1 MRDMQRHSDQRG
13 CPVVETEQT
22 TATAR
27 SRNVRVPHPHAH
39 GPARRPRR
47 RGSGRGRLTLASQQ
61 RLVLAAKDG
70 DAEARDGL
78 IVELAPLVAALGRQ
92 YEVGVSRA
100 ELMQAGVVGLL
111 RALERYDPSLG
122 TPFWAYASWWVRQA
136 IQRLVSELTR
146 PVVLSD
152 RAVGKLVRV
161 RAARAGHLRD
171 HGTEPTTR
179 QLAADTGLAPA
190 TVQELTAAAL
200 PARALEEPLA
210 GAETGMTLGE
220 QLADPAADRAYEA
233 IPRELDRRAL
243 VALLGVLSSR
253 ERQIVDARFGLDGP
267 AVSRRELAERMG
279 RSSERVRQIEERALD
294 KLRRAAG
301 DADLR

>member
-1 MRDMQRHSDQRG
+1 MTS
-13 CPVVETEQT
+13 
-22 TATAR
+22 
-27 SRNVRVPHPHAH
+27 
-39 GPARRPRR
+39 
-47 RGSGRGRLTLASQQ
+47 ASQH
-61 RLVLAAKDG
+61 RLVLAAKEG

-78 IVELAPLVAALGRQ
+78 IAELAPLVAALGRQ

-152 RAVGKLVRV
+152 RAVGKLVLV

-171 HGTEPTTR
+171 HGTEPTTS

-233 IPRELDRRAL
+233 IPDELDRLAL

-253 ERQIVDARFGLDGP
+253 ERQIVDARYGLEGP
-267 AVSRRELAERMG
+267 EVSRRELADRLG
-279 RSSERVRQIEERALD
+279 RSPERVRQIEERALD

-301 DADLR
+301 DSDLR